1 MTRTLNKRLLQKEM
15 LPHKKRT
22 QFRIK
27 QLMGSEQTALT
38 TLLQLDKLS
47 QKQDQLNQV
56 PQIVF
61 TVQQMPKQEEIPIQ
75 SPQKTL
81 DTDLQLKVKRFSQQL
96 QLGMKQL
103 SQQMPIQF
111 NQYSQSPPQ
120 FINFSQWQPN
130 KTSPN
135 VYYGQL
141 FPNINYIPTH
151 VNYLPEIPKIN
162 IVTPEMLQA
171 KETRIKLVRLMLE
184 NHNKM
189 VRNIG
194 NPISKTHVL
203 PKPVNKVVETTFN
216 KKKKTAKEH
225 EKKLALNVINGC
237 TKHRRQRC
245 VNIECS
251 NSMGF

>member
-1 MTRTLNKRLLQKEM
+1 MTRTLNKQLLQKEM

-47 QKQDQLNQV
+47 QKQDQLDQI

-61 TVQQMPKQEEIPIQ
+61 TIQQIPKQEEIPIQ
-75 SPQKTL
+75 SPQKTP
-81 DTDLQLKVKRFSQQL
+81 DTYLQLR
-96 QLGMKQL
+96 MKQL
-103 SQQMPIQF
+103 SQQMPIQL
-111 NQYSQSPPQ
+111 NQCSQSPPQ
-120 FINFSQWQPN
+120 FINFSQWQPT